1 MRFLL
6 DRKPDRES
14 ELFAEA
20 SALVDDGLD
29 ADFVLG
35 LYPDDAE
42 WLAPLLATGAAVSEA
57 AETEQ
62 PSYFFE
68 ASLKSKFLAAAREG
82 QQAQAM
88 PRAVGYQPQSSVR
101 TAVASAGIMLGA
113 GVMGILTLGF
123 VTSDQAVP
131 GDWNYSFKRAQER
144 VEYALARGD
153 NKVDVQIDHAEAR
166 VAEIRKQGDSASEG
180 DIERLTSVLEELEE
194 LARKKDFDEYQKSK
208 IDNLTRNATAVLD
221 SVTEKQAP
229 PAVVREASEAKE
241 RAGSLAAAAG
251 VGGATSLPSPT
262 PTASATASATATTT
276 PDPTETPTET
286 TTPETETPTPDV
298 TPEPTETETETP
310 TESAT
315 EPIENE
321 TPGAVE

>member
-113 GVMGILTLGF
+113 SVMGILTLGF

-153 NKVDVQIDHAEAR
+153 NKVDVQIDHTRAR
-166 VAEIRKQGDSASEG
+166 VAEISKRGENASAGDVK
-180 DIERLTSVLEELEE
+180 RLTSELAELED
-194 LARKKDFDEYQKSK
+194 LALSNDLDPLQRAEIESVYRSVK
-208 IDNLTRNATAVLD
+208 AVLPT
-221 SVTEKQAP
+221 VENQAP
-229 PAVVREASEAKE
+229 PEVVRNANEVNE
-241 RAGSLAAAAG
+241 RVFAAAS
-251 VGGATSLPSPT
+251 GGAASLPSPTPTAT

>member
-6 DRKPDRES
+6 DRKPDRDS

-20 SALVDDGLD
+20 SALMDDGLD

-42 WLAPLLATGAAVSEA
+42 WLAPLLATGAAVTEA

-82 QQAQAM
+82 QQAQAA

-101 TAVASAGIMLGA
+101 TAVASAGIMVAA

-153 NKVDVQIDHAEAR
+153 NKVDVQIDHTRAR
-166 VAEIRKQGDSASEG
+166 VAEISKRGENASAGDVK
-180 DIERLTSVLEELEE
+180 RLTSELAELED
-194 LARKKDFDEYQKSK
+194 LALSNDLDPLQRAEIESVYRSVK
-208 IDNLTRNATAVLD
+208 AVLPT
-221 SVTEKQAP
+221 VEKQAP
-229 PAVVREASEAKE
+229 AEVVRTANEVNE
-241 RAGSLAAAAG
+241 RVYAAAS
-251 VGGATSLPSPT
+251 GGAASLPSPT
-262 PTASATASATATTT
+262 PTPSPTASATASTTPEPTETATV
-276 PDPTETPTET
+276 TETPTA
-286 TTPETETPTPDV
+286 ETETPTPEV
-298 TPEPTETETETP
+298 TAEPTETETETP
-310 TESAT
+310 TQSAT